1 MGNGMKQTKGNATI
15 EIKENINQMFLGFLE
30 TVAPNFE
37 RITGEALKEIEQ
49 EAVKDWPKRKP
60 AVRTDSQ
67 GNIVFFRDRSQ
78 KSYQKFERGIRID
91 AQGNLVVYL
100 RNNAPYSW
108 AIKFG
113 EDSRNKDGREII
125 QPQGKR
131 ASQELL
137 IKPQRKTANQVVR
150 ALVQDLA
157 KRI

>member
-1 MGNGMKQTKGNATI
+1 MKATKGNVTI
-15 EIKENINQMFLGFLE
+15 DIAKDMNKMFLGFLE
-30 TVAPNFE
+30 TVAPTF
-37 RITGEALKEIEQ
+37 RQITEESLRKIEEDAIKE
-49 EAVKDWPKRKP
+49 WPKRKP
-60 AVRTDSQ
+60 AVRTDKD
-67 GNIVFFRDRSQ
+67 GNIVYFRDRSQ
-78 KSYQKFERGIRID
+78 KSYQQFERGYRVD
-91 AQGNLVVYL
+91 SNGNLVVFL

-137 IKPQRKTANQVVR
+137 IKPQRKTANQVTR
-150 ALVQDLA
+150 ALAEDLT

>member
-1 MGNGMKQTKGNATI
+1 MKYKKGNTTI
-15 EIKENINQMFLGFLE
+15 EINQDMDKMFLGFLE

-37 RITGEALKEIEQ
+37 KITGEALRKIEE
-49 EAVKDWPKRKP
+49 EAIKDWPKRKP

-67 GNIVFFRDRSQ
+67 GNIVYFRDRSE
-78 KSYQKFERGIRID
+78 KSYQKFQRGVRID

-113 EDSRNKDGREII
+113 EDSRNKDGRQII
-125 QPQGKR
+125 QPQGKK

-137 IKPQRKTANQVVR
+137 IKPQRKTANQVVKS
-150 ALVQDLA
+150 LIDDLT